1 MASGALSTSGFPA
14 HVAPGAGQA
23 GVDAGAGV
31 PAEASAEQAL
41 HAPRCRIQLLPLQ
54 NVPQRH
60 HHLRVVEG
68 LVLGGL
74 QKLALGPTSLAEPV
88 TQQGWCL
95 DAREW
100 GDLRRAADANEEGAG
115 VGGASEAMQR

>member
-1 MASGALSTSGFPA
+1 MIASGALSTSASWSSGFPA

-68 LVLGGL
+68 LVLGG
-74 QKLALGPTSLAEPV
+74 ACRSWHWA
-88 TQQGWCL
+88 QGLWL
-95 DAREW
+95 
-100 GDLRRAADANEEGAG
+100 
-115 VGGASEAMQR
+115 SQ

>member
-41 HAPRCRIQLLPLQ
+41 HAPRCRIQLLPFQ

-60 HHLRVVEG
+60 HHLRVVEAS
-68 LVLGGL
+68 VF
-74 QKLALGPTSLAEPV
+74 TVLAE
-88 TQQGWCL
+88 
-95 DAREW
+95 
-100 GDLRRAADANEEGAG
+100 AG
-115 VGGASEAMQR
+115 TGPKV

>member
-1 MASGALSTSGFPA
+1 MALSTSGFPA

-95 DAREW
+95 DARVG

>member
-1 MASGALSTSGFPA
+1 MASGALSTCHSTSGFPA

-68 LVLGGL
+68 LVLGG
-74 QKLALGPTSLAEPV
+74 ACRSWHWA
-88 TQQGWCL
+88 QGLWL
-95 DAREW
+95 
-100 GDLRRAADANEEGAG
+100 
-115 VGGASEAMQR
+115 SQ